1 MLNIGRMALES
12 RENESPDA
20 ELILRTQTDDVEAF
34 APLVRRHL
42 PLVRAFVAL
51 RLPIANLADEIT
63 HETFVFAF
71 RNISKCDP
79 EKPFRAWLQAIAW
92 NLIRAEVQRFA
103 REQKNLSQFEQAQM
117 AGLDRGTQNESA
129 PDEALFLEECL
140 KELPA
145 EMRRLVEE
153 RYRRGLS
160 SDELGKT
167 FGRTTEW
174 VRVTLFR
181 VRKQL
186 RACVE
191 GKIVR
196 SRHAS

>member
-1 MLNIGRMALES
+1 MEDEL
-12 RENESPDA
+12 RENDAPDA
-20 ELILRTQTDDVEAF
+20 ELVARTQASEVEEF
-34 APLVRRHL
+34 AVLVRRHL
-42 PLVRAFVAL
+42 PMVRAFVAL
-51 RLPIANLADEIT
+51 RIPIANVADEIT

-79 EKPFRAWLQAIAW
+79 QKSFRSWLQAIAW
-92 NLIRAEVQRFA
+92 NLIRAELQRFA
-103 REQKNLSQFEQAQM
+103 REQKNLSKFEQAQL

-129 PDEALFLEECL
+129 PDEAIFLEECL
-140 KELPA
+140 SHLSA
-145 EMRRLVEE
+145 DIRHLIEE

-160 SDELGKT
+160 NEELGAAL
-167 FGRTTEW
+167 GRTTEW

-181 VRKQL
+181 IRKQL
-186 RACVE
+186 RGCIE